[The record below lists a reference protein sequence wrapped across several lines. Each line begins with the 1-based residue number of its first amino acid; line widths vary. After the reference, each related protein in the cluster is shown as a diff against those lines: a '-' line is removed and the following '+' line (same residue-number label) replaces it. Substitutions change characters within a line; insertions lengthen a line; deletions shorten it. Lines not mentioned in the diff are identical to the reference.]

1 MKAMFWFLLFIVA
14 LIFGYLIFNFVYQ
27 RTKQAGFV
35 VFEVSAESIRAYEDL
50 VRTLE
55 KNAEEIRKR
64 LDSSP
69 LNQRLTL
76 ERRLA
81 VLEGKIRDLKV
92 AIEQWRQTKA
102 PRSAA
107 DLYRQCILLY
117 GKAAGVCELL
127 IVDTLPVPKPQE

>member
-14 LIFGYLIFNFVYQ
+14 LIFGYLIFNFVYE
-27 RTKQAGFV
+27 RTRQAGFV
-35 VFEVSAESIRAYEDL
+35 VFEVSAESIKAYEEL
-50 VRTLE
+50 AQTLE
-55 KNAEEIRKR
+55 KKAEEIRKGIA
-64 LDSSP
+64 SSP
-69 LNQRLTL
+69 LNQRLRL
-76 ERRLA
+76 ERQLA

-117 GKAAGVCELL
+117 GKAAGICELL
-127 IVDTLPVPKPQE
+127 LTDTLPVPKPQE

>member
-127 IVDTLPVPKPQE
+127 IADTLPVPKPQE